1 MAAPCFQEEEMWT
14 KVKRIKSVFP
24 YLFFIYISLFVFC
37 SQIGGDELWNYN
49 FARNI
54 CEGGTPYV
62 DFSILQTPLSAYISA
77 FFLAVFGKK
86 LIVFRVMS
94 AILLVSTA
102 SMLYKICVKISKEKN
117 LAFIL
122 TIIIESL
129 SLIVWIYNYNNL
141 IVFLVLVIFYLDL
154 IKIEK
159 NIKND
164 IFIGLIIGCCV
175 LIKQSTGGLLL
186 VANIVICIYDIVFEK
201 KDKLRVWV
209 RLGTSMIPGV
219 LFIIY
224 LLITGSL
231 WAIWDY
237 AVRGVGEFKH
247 LYTIL
252 ELMESTSFGMIL
264 GIFPFMVIVLSSLS
278 IFRNTSNIS
287 RRDHIMVLVF
297 CILGGIVAYPLTDFS
312 HLLAACVPYVIC
324 FVCCLNYKMSK
335 LGNILG
341 VAEAIFLGLIITY
354 AMVPDSEKYVISNL
368 KYFQGIPIHIELAE
382 AIEEVDNYIISKDAE
397 NVNVLIADDSAVA
410 YMIPLGR
417 YNKDF
422 DMLLVG
428 NLGSQTIDDL
438 LNQDEKTIYLVRRDE
453 TDMGAQ
459 NHFEL
464 IHKIKNTYIKIGE
477 VQHFDAYIKAK

>member
-1 MAAPCFQEEEMWT
+1 
-14 KVKRIKSVFP
+14 
-24 YLFFIYISLFVFC
+24 
-37 SQIGGDELWNYN
+37 
-49 FARNI
+49 
-54 CEGGTPYV
+54 
-62 DFSILQTPLSAYISA
+62 
-77 FFLAVFGKK
+77 
-86 LIVFRVMS
+86 
-94 AILLVSTA
+94 
-102 SMLYKICVKISKEKN
+102 MLYKICVKISKEKN

-231 WAIWDY
+231 WAFWDY

-264 GIFPFMVIVLSSLS
+264 GIFPFMVIVS
-278 IFRNTSNIS
+278 
-287 RRDHIMVLVF
+287 D
-297 CILGGIVAYPLTDFS
+297 
-312 HLLAACVPYVIC
+312 
-324 FVCCLNYKMSK
+324 
-335 LGNILG
+335 
-341 VAEAIFLGLIITY
+341 
-354 AMVPDSEKYVISNL
+354 
-368 KYFQGIPIHIELAE
+368 
-382 AIEEVDNYIISKDAE
+382 
-397 NVNVLIADDSAVA
+397 
-410 YMIPLGR
+410 
-417 YNKDF
+417 
-422 DMLLVG
+422 
-428 NLGSQTIDDL
+428 
-438 LNQDEKTIYLVRRDE
+438 QD
-453 TDMGAQ
+453 
-459 NHFEL
+459 
-464 IHKIKNTYIKIGE
+464 
-477 VQHFDAYIKAK
+477 